1 MSRKKG
7 THMQTVEQKINSVA
21 DDGLTVPME
30 NGQSGEDF
38 TSGSD
43 AGSQEDA
50 RREWEELISSPKFH
64 ALYQQQ
70 VSEIVRKRL
79 KSERQSEAL
88 LQSAAQLLG
97 LENPEQLP
105 ERLAQMLTP
114 AARDWQSEEA
124 AVKQKY
130 PEFDLAA
137 ATENP
142 LFAKLL
148 KGFASLPEISLTSLY
163 ELLHLDS
170 LKENAAREAAN
181 KAASQL
187 LGAMQSR
194 HARPHENGLHTAFAD
209 AGRATHLTRAQ
220 RAVLAERAAKG
231 EHITF

>member
-1 MSRKKG
+1 
-7 THMQTVEQKINSVA
+7 MQTVEQNVNSMT
-21 DDGLTVPME
+21 DDGIVVPQESGQAGE
-30 NGQSGEDF
+30 NLKG
-38 TSGSD
+38 GSD
-43 AGSQEDA
+43 AESQEDA

-64 ALYQQQ
+64 ALYQEH

-79 KSERQSEAL
+79 RSERQSGAL

-114 AARDWQSEEA
+114 AVRDWQSEEA

-130 PEFDLAA
+130 PDFDLAA
-137 ATENP
+137 AIENP

-148 KGFASLPEISLTSLY
+148 QGFASLPEISLTNLY

-187 LGAMQSR
+187 LGAVQSR
-194 HARPHENGLHTAFAD
+194 HARPHENGLHSAFAD